1 MVKFKL
7 GENLESIAGRGKL
20 EDVIF
25 ELTEW
30 ADSKGKESLEKLL
43 KGAYEDNPDNEK
55 LKKIYKEYYPFSP
68 TERVISLIQ
77 WNELTLILSGID
89 YCILE
94 EICRKTLISITN
106 NLEDNV
112 PGIINIKNLLTVRDI
127 LLEKYPLRKDNIPTI
142 VEFTERLTKYKKI
155 AEADRIKIK
164 DWLNQITYE
173 KGIKLPSYHEHKGQS
188 GSKINSHLLITIE
201 KESAVSKNYILEAEL
216 IPNYQEENKYC
227 QTVPIVFDSDGS
239 ILCPFDEVK
248 NKIYDFIAKA
258 RTKLIKEY
266 RYINHNLI
274 IELFVPI
281 HCFKNSLELEEIPA
295 GNNQV
300 KALGYQYQ
308 LVTRCLKR
316 YLINEETNFG
326 QFLTKLE
333 EKWGTFQNL
342 PQDDSFNRKSQ
353 KQFVY
358 LNDCN
363 IGNEFA
369 VANAWEDKLAL
380 NITGC
385 FSEIENH
392 EIIFNCLLRAGIP
405 ISLWH
410 NCPSLTC
417 DEIRQKLE
425 DILNLNSL
433 IKTHILLK
441 SIWRTRQKAHDE
453 FNCQNQQVEAINY
466 FGYSLGLL
474 YDHPYRVPTKF
485 NYAQGSDAFIGYD

>member
-1 MVKFKL
+1 MQLSPDKQEELYKALVDAYLTHKALQRMVKFKL

-201 KESAVSKNYILEAEL
+201 K
-216 IPNYQEENKYC
+216 
-227 QTVPIVFDSDGS
+227 
-239 ILCPFDEVK
+239 
-248 NKIYDFIAKA
+248 
-258 RTKLIKEY
+258 
-266 RYINHNLI
+266 NL
-274 IELFVPI
+274 
-281 HCFKNSLELEEIPA
+281 
-295 GNNQV
+295 
-300 KALGYQYQ
+300 
-308 LVTRCLKR
+308 R
-316 YLINEETNFG
+316 YL
-326 QFLTKLE
+326 K
-333 EKWGTFQNL
+333 
-342 PQDDSFNRKSQ
+342 
-353 KQFVY
+353 
-358 LNDCN
+358 
-363 IGNEFA
+363 
-369 VANAWEDKLAL
+369 
-380 NITGC
+380 
-385 FSEIENH
+385 
-392 EIIFNCLLRAGIP
+392 IIFSKRN
-405 ISLWH
+405 
-410 NCPSLTC
+410 
-417 DEIRQKLE
+417 
-425 DILNLNSL
+425 
-433 IKTHILLK
+433 
-441 SIWRTRQKAHDE
+441 
-453 FNCQNQQVEAINY
+453 
-466 FGYSLGLL
+466 
-474 YDHPYRVPTKF
+474 
-485 NYAQGSDAFIGYD
+485 